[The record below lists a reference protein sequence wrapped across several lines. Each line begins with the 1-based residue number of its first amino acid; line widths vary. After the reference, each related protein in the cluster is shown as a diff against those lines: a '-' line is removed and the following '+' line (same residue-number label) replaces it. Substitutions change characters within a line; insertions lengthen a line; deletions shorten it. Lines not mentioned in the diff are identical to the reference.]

1 MKVRKYQ
8 NHDYKEV
15 LRMLSESMD
24 YHMEI
29 ADPTIFKKSS
39 DKLMSNYL
47 RHMVAK
53 AKRPKAILFVAEDD
67 KKELVGFVYGEIPK
81 YSLERTRVGKKC
93 GVVHEIYVMEDQR
106 MKGVATELIIE
117 MEAITKELGC
127 ELIKLKDVHHKN
139 ESAIRL
145 YKKLGYNV
153 RVMEFAKLL
162 TQS

>member
-1 MKVRKYQ
+1 
-8 NHDYKEV
+8 
-15 LRMLSESMD
+15 MLSESMD

-29 ADPTIFKKSS
+29 TDPTIFKKSS

-93 GVVHEIYVMEDQR
+93 GVVHEIYVSPSVR
-106 MKGVATELIIE
+106 KHG
-117 MEAITKELGC
+117 LGKDLMSAAEEIFIKNKC
-127 ELIKLKDVHHKN
+127 ELILLNDVHCKN
-139 ESAIRL
+139 TPAINL
-145 YKKLGYNV
+145 YEKLGYHV
-153 RVMEFAKLL
+153 RVSEYVKEL
-162 TQS
+162 